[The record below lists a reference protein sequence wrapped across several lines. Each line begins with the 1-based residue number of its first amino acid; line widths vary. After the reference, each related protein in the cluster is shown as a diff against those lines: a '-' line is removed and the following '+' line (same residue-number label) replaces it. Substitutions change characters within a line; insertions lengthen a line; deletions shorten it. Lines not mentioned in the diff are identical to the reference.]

1 MSENNSTKF
10 RINYSKINPIN
21 LKHLEDNY
29 ENTLEDLDI
38 DYNPFRISKIQNYN
52 PIYNDFFDLNENNYN
67 KIALNNTYHISTL
80 NEVYNN
86 EDKTTLQKPIF
97 IKFGPLL
104 DPIRYMIGKYNISDD
119 KIRTLPSLTTTAN
132 ECLPKLLDKNNTSYV
147 DNFFCFLT
155 SKLLHE
161 HNFSHGL
168 DYYGS
173 FVGLQEK
180 YKMNIMDDLEYLQTS
195 SYFNENV
202 GKHFTCP
209 FINNKVDFTNF
220 GSRSN
225 KLKLNISNKTEL
237 SDVSVLELETDHLDI
252 SIENIESDTIL
263 ENVYEKTESIKSVS
277 SISSSNSS
285 NNSETNYSTDD
296 DASVKESDSASGS
309 ESDDDNDSETCSDES
324 SNSVDESDSSCE
336 DSSEEQTESSEEEDI
351 FAYIHNFPVQMICL
365 EKCHGTIDDLFDK
378 SKITLETGSSAMMQI
393 VMSLI
398 TYQKTF
404 HFTHN
409 DLHTNNIMYVNTEEE
424 YIYYK
429 FNHKTYKVPTY
440 GKIYK
445 IIDFGRG
452 IYKFQGKI
460 YCSDSFAAG
469 GDGHTQYNC
478 EPFMNENK
486 PRIEPNYS
494 FDLCRLGCSIY
505 DFIIDDD
512 ENEDEYDELQ
522 KTIHRWCLD
531 DNGKNVLYKK
541 NGEERYPNFKLYKMI
556 ARTVHHH
563 TPQEQLNFPLF
574 SQYETTDDLNSESIM
589 DIDSLPDYSI
599 A

>member
-1 MSENNSTKF
+1 MTENKSTKF
-10 RINYSKINPIN
+10 RINYSKISPIN

-29 ENTLEDLDI
+29 ENTLEDLDN

-67 KIALNNTYHISTL
+67 KIALNNKYHISTL
-80 NEVYNN
+80 HEVYNN

-104 DPIRYMIGKYNISDD
+104 DPIRYMIGKYNIEDD
-119 KIRTLPSLTTTAN
+119 KIRTLPSLTTTTS

-161 HNFSHGL
+161 HKFSHGL

-195 SYFNENV
+195 SYFNENI

-237 SDVSVLELETDHLDI
+237 SDVSVLDFDEIDV
-252 SIENIESDTIL
+252 SMENIESDNII
-263 ENVYEKTESIKSVS
+263 ENVYEKAESIKSVS

-285 NNSETNYSTDD
+285 NNSETNYSTEDD
-296 DASVKESDSASGS
+296 ESVNDSDSVSGS
-309 ESDDDNDSETCSDES
+309 ESEDDNDSETCSDEN
-324 SNSVDESDSSCE
+324 SNSIHDSDSSCE
-336 DSSEEQTESSEEEDI
+336 ESSEEQTESSEEEDI
-351 FAYIHNFPVQMICL
+351 FAYINHFPIHMICL
-365 EKCHGTIDDLFDK
+365 EKCDGTIDDLFEK
-378 SKITLETGSSAMMQI
+378 SKITFDSGSSAMMQI

-424 YIYYK
+424 FLYYK

-460 YCSDSFAAG
+460 YCSDSFASG

-478 EPFMNENK
+478 EPFMNEDK
-486 PRIEPNYS
+486 PRIDPNYS

-512 ENEDEYDELQ
+512 ENEEEYDELQ
-522 KTIHRWCLD
+522 KTIYRWCLD

-556 ARTVHHH
+556 ARTVHNH

-574 SQYETTDDLNSESIM
+574 SQYETTDDINSESIM

>member
-21 LKHLEDNY
+21 LKHLEDNH
-29 ENTLEDLDI
+29 ENYLEDLDNE
-38 DYNPFRISKIQNYN
+38 YNPFRITNIQNYN

-67 KIALNNTYHISTL
+67 KITLNHKYHISTL
-80 NEVYNN
+80 NEVYND

-119 KIRTLPSLTTTAN
+119 KIRTLPSLTTTSN
-132 ECLPKLLDKNNTSYV
+132 ECLSKLLDKNNTSYV

-161 HNFSHGL
+161 HKFSHGL

-209 FINNKVDFTNF
+209 FINKVDFTNF

-237 SDVSVLELETDHLDI
+237 SDVSVLDLEPDELDV
-252 SIENIESDTIL
+252 SIENIESDNVI
-263 ENVYEKTESIKSVS
+263 ENVYEKAESIKSVS
-277 SISSSNSS
+277 AISSSNSS

-296 DASVKESDSASGS
+296 DESVNDSASGS
-309 ESDDDNDSETCSDES
+309 ESEDDNDSETCSDEK
-324 SNSVDESDSSCE
+324 SDSSHE
-336 DSSEEQTESSEEEDI
+336 NSSEEQTESSEEEDI
-351 FAYIHNFPVQMICL
+351 FAYINHFPIHMICL
-365 EKCHGTIDDLFDK
+365 EKCDGTIDDLFEK
-378 SKITLETGSSAMMQI
+378 SKITLESGSSAMMQI

-409 DLHTNNIMYVNTEEE
+409 DLHTNNIMYVDTEEE
-424 YIYYK
+424 FLYYK

-452 IYKFQGKI
+452 IYKFQGKL
-460 YCSDSFAAG
+460 YCSDSFASG

-478 EPFMNENK
+478 EPFMDENK
-486 PRIEPNYS
+486 PRIDPNYS

-522 KTIHRWCLD
+522 KTIQRWCLD

-574 SQYETTDDLNSESIM
+574 SQYETKDEIDSESIM

>member
-1 MSENNSTKF
+1 
-10 RINYSKINPIN
+10 
-21 LKHLEDNY
+21 
-29 ENTLEDLDI
+29 
-38 DYNPFRISKIQNYN
+38 
-52 PIYNDFFDLNENNYN
+52 
-67 KIALNNTYHISTL
+67 
-80 NEVYNN
+80 
-86 EDKTTLQKPIF
+86 
-97 IKFGPLL
+97 
-104 DPIRYMIGKYNISDD
+104 
-119 KIRTLPSLTTTAN
+119 
-132 ECLPKLLDKNNTSYV
+132 
-147 DNFFCFLT
+147 
-155 SKLLHE
+155 
-161 HNFSHGL
+161 
-168 DYYGS
+168 
-173 FVGLQEK
+173 
-180 YKMNIMDDLEYLQTS
+180 MNVMDDLEYLQTS

-237 SDVSVLELETDHLDI
+237 SDVSVLELETDDLDI
-252 SIENIESDTIL
+252 SIENIESDTII
-263 ENVYEKTESIKSVS
+263 ENVYEKTESVKSVS

-296 DASVKESDSASGS
+296 DESVKESDSTSGS
-309 ESDDDNDSETCSDES
+309 ASDSDDDNDSETCSDES

-365 EKCHGTIDDLFDK
+365 EKCDGTIDDLFDK

-424 YIYYK
+424 YLYYK

-486 PRIEPNYS
+486 PRIDPNYS

-574 SQYETTDDLNSESIM
+574 SQYETTDDINSESIM

>member
-21 LKHLEDNY
+21 LKHLEENY
-29 ENTLEDLDI
+29 ENSMEDLDN
-38 DYNPFRISKIQNYN
+38 DYNPFRITKIQNYN
-52 PIYNDFFDLNENNYN
+52 PIYTDFFDLNENNYN
-67 KIALNNTYHISTL
+67 KIALTHKYYISTL
-80 NEVYNN
+80 NEVYTN
-86 EDKTTLQKPIF
+86 EDNTILQKPIF

-104 DPIRYMIGKYNISDD
+104 DPIRYMIGKYNISDEN
-119 KIRTLPSLTTTAN
+119 IRTLPSLITTTN
-132 ECLPKLLDKNNTSYV
+132 ECLPKLLDKNNASYI

-155 SKLLHE
+155 SKLLDE

-173 FVGLQEK
+173 FVGLQDK

-195 SYFNENV
+195 SYFNENI

-209 FINNKVDFTNF
+209 FVNNKVDFTNF

-237 SDVSVLELETDHLDI
+237 SDVSVLDVDTDDLEVSVD
-252 SIENIESDTIL
+252 NIESDNAI
-263 ENVYEKTESIKSVS
+263 ENVYEKVESVKSVTSGS
-277 SISSSNSS
+277 SPNSS
-285 NNSETNYSTDD
+285 NNSEANYSSEDEDSENDIECDENSSSVDD
-296 DASVKESDSASGS
+296 SDNSTELSKIS
-309 ESDDDNDSETCSDES
+309 SRDDN
-324 SNSVDESDSSCE
+324 
-336 DSSEEQTESSEEEDI
+336 ESSEEEDI
-351 FAYIHNFPVQMICL
+351 FAYINNFPIHMICL
-365 EKCHGTIDDLFDK
+365 EKCNGTIDELFDK
-378 SKITLETGSSAMMQI
+378 SIITLETGSSAMMQI
-393 VMSLI
+393 VMTLI

-424 YIYYK
+424 FLYYK
-429 FNHKTYKVPTY
+429 YNNKTYKVPTY

-452 IYKFQGKI
+452 IYKFQGKM
-460 YCSDSFAAG
+460 YCSDSFSSG

-478 EPFMNENK
+478 EPFMDENK
-486 PRIEPNYS
+486 PRIDPNYS

-522 KTIHRWCLD
+522 RTIVRWCLD

-541 NGEERYPNFKLYKMI
+541 NGDERYPNFKLYKMI

-563 TPQEQLNFPLF
+563 TPEEQLNFPLF
-574 SQYETTDDLNSESIM
+574 SQYETNDVLNSESIM

>member
-52 PIYNDFFDLNENNYN
+52 PIYNDFFDLNENNYH

-161 HNFSHGL
+161 HKFSHGL

-195 SYFNENV
+195 SYFNENI

-237 SDVSVLELETDHLDI
+237 SDVSVLDLEPDELDV
-252 SIENIESDTIL
+252 SIENIESDNII

-277 SISSSNSS
+277 TISSSNSS

-296 DASVKESDSASGS
+296 DESVCESASGS
-309 ESDDDNDSETCSDES
+309 ESEDDNDSETCSHE
-324 SNSVDESDSSCE
+324 NSDESDSSCE

-351 FAYIHNFPVQMICL
+351 FAYINHFPIHMICL
-365 EKCHGTIDDLFDK
+365 EKCDGTIDDLFEK

-393 VMSLI
+393 VMALI

-424 YIYYK
+424 FLYYK

-452 IYKFQGKI
+452 IYKFQGKM
-460 YCSDSFAAG
+460 YCSDSFASG

-486 PRIEPNYS
+486 PRIDPNYS

-522 KTIHRWCLD
+522 KTIYRWCLD

-563 TPQEQLNFPLF
+563 TPQEQLNYPLF
-574 SQYETTDDLNSESIM
+574 SQYETKDSLKSESIM

>member
-1 MSENNSTKF
+1 MSENNATKF
-10 RINYSKINPIN
+10 RINYSKINPMN
-21 LKHLEDNY
+21 LKHLEENY
-29 ENTLEDLDI
+29 ESSLEDSHNE
-38 DYNPFRISKIQNYN
+38 YNPFRITKIQNYN
-52 PIYNDFFDLNENNYN
+52 PIYNDFFELNDNNYH
-67 KIALNNTYHISTL
+67 KIAFNHKYHISTL
-80 NEVYNN
+80 NEVYNY

-119 KIRTLPSLTTTAN
+119 KIRTLPSLTTTTHD
-132 ECLPKLLDKNNTSYV
+132 CLPKILDKNNTSYV

-161 HNFSHGL
+161 HKFYHGL

-173 FVGLQEK
+173 FVGLQDK

-195 SYFNENV
+195 TYFNENV

-209 FINNKVDFTNF
+209 FLNNKVDFTNF

-225 KLKLNISNKTEL
+225 KLKLNIFNKTEL
-237 SDVSVLELETDHLDI
+237 SEISVLDLDTEELEI
-252 SIENIESDTIL
+252 SVENVESNNVI
-263 ENVYEKTESIKSVS
+263 ENVYEKTESIKSMTS
-277 SISSSNSS
+277 TSSSNSS
-285 NNSETNYSTDD
+285 NNSETNYSTEDEE
-296 DASVKESDSASGS
+296 SVKESGS
-309 ESDDDNDSETCSDES
+309 ESEEEEGSETGSEENSHTADDSDNSSEFSKISSRDDNET
-324 SNSVDESDSSCE
+324 
-336 DSSEEQTESSEEEDI
+336 SEEEDI
-351 FAYIHNFPVQMICL
+351 FAYINHFPVHMICL
-365 EKCHGTIDDLFDK
+365 EKCDGTIDQLFDK
-378 SKITLETGSSAMMQI
+378 SIITLETGSSAMMQI
-393 VMSLI
+393 IMSLI

-424 YIYYK
+424 FLYYK
-429 FNHKTYKVPTY
+429 FNNKTYKVPTY
-440 GKIYK
+440 GKMYK

-452 IYKFQGKI
+452 IYKFQGKT
-460 YCSDSFAAG
+460 YCSDSFASG

-478 EPFMNENK
+478 EPFMDEDK
-486 PRIEPNYS
+486 PRIDPNYS

-522 KTIHRWCLD
+522 KTIVRWCLD

-574 SQYETTDDLNSESIM
+574 SQYETNDVLNSESIM
-589 DIDSLPDYSI
+589 DIDLLPDYSI

>member
-1 MSENNSTKF
+1 MSENNTTKF
-10 RINYSKINPIN
+10 RINYSKINPMN

-29 ENTLEDLDI
+29 ENTLEDLDNE
-38 DYNPFRISKIQNYN
+38 YNPFRITKIQNYN
-52 PIYNDFFDLNENNYN
+52 PIYNDFFELNDNNYH
-67 KIALNNTYHISTL
+67 KIAFNHKYHISTL
-80 NEVYNN
+80 NEVYNY

-119 KIRTLPSLTTTAN
+119 KIRTLPSLTTTTHD
-132 ECLPKLLDKNNTSYV
+132 CLPKILDKNNTSYV

-173 FVGLQEK
+173 FVGLQDK

-195 SYFNENV
+195 TYFNENV

-237 SDVSVLELETDHLDI
+237 SDISVLDLDTEELEI
-252 SIENIESDTIL
+252 SVENIESNNVI
-263 ENVYEKTESIKSVS
+263 ENVYEKTESIKSMAS
-277 SISSSNSS
+277 TSSSNSS
-285 NNSETNYSTDD
+285 NNSETNYSTEDEE
-296 DASVKESDSASGS
+296 SVKETGS
-309 ESDDDNDSETCSDES
+309 ESEQEEGSETGSEE
-324 SNSVDESDSSCE
+324 NSHSANDSDSSSE
-336 DSSEEQTESSEEEDI
+336 LSKISSRDDNESSKEEDI
-351 FAYIHNFPVQMICL
+351 FAYINHFPVHMICL
-365 EKCHGTIDDLFDK
+365 EKCDGTIDELFDK
-378 SKITLETGSSAMMQI
+378 NKITLETGASAMMQI
-393 VMSLI
+393 IMSLI
-398 TYQKTF
+398 AYQKTF

-409 DLHTNNIMYVNTEEE
+409 DLHTNNIMYVNAEEE
-424 YIYYK
+424 FLYYK
-429 FNHKTYKVPTY
+429 FNNKTYKVPTY
-440 GKIYK
+440 GKMYK

-452 IYKFQGKI
+452 IYKFQGKT
-460 YCSDSFAAG
+460 YCSDSFASG

-478 EPFMNENK
+478 EPFMDQDK
-486 PRIEPNYS
+486 PRIDPNYS

-522 KTIHRWCLD
+522 KTIVRWCLD

-574 SQYETTDDLNSESIM
+574 SQYETNDVFNSETIM
-589 DIDSLPDYSI
+589 DIDVLPDYSI

>member
-1 MSENNSTKF
+1 M
-10 RINYSKINPIN
+10 N
-21 LKHLEDNY
+21 LKHLEENY
-29 ENTLEDLDI
+29 ESSLEDSHNE
-38 DYNPFRISKIQNYN
+38 YNPFRITKIQNYN
-52 PIYNDFFDLNENNYN
+52 PIYNDFFELNDNNYH
-67 KIALNNTYHISTL
+67 KIAFNHKYHISTL
-80 NEVYNN
+80 NEVYNY

-119 KIRTLPSLTTTAN
+119 KIRTLPSLTTTTHD
-132 ECLPKLLDKNNTSYV
+132 CLPKILDKNNTSYV

-173 FVGLQEK
+173 FVGLQDK
-180 YKMNIMDDLEYLQTS
+180 YKMNIMDDLEYLQS
-195 SYFNENV
+195 STYFNENV

-237 SDVSVLELETDHLDI
+237 SDISVLDLDTDELEI
-252 SIENIESDTIL
+252 SVENVESNNVI
-263 ENVYEKTESIKSVS
+263 ENVYEKTESIKSMTS
-277 SISSSNSS
+277 TSSSNSS
-285 NNSETNYSTDD
+285 NNSETNYSTEDEE
-296 DASVKESDSASGS
+296 SVKESGS
-309 ESDDDNDSETCSDES
+309 ESEEEEGSETGSEE
-324 SNSVDESDSSCE
+324 NSHTANDSDSSSE
-336 DSSEEQTESSEEEDI
+336 FSKISSRDDNESSEEEDI
-351 FAYIHNFPVQMICL
+351 FAYINHFPVHMICL
-365 EKCHGTIDDLFDK
+365 EKCDGTIDELFDK
-378 SKITLETGSSAMMQI
+378 SIITLETGSSAMMQI
-393 VMSLI
+393 IMSLI
-398 TYQKTF
+398 AYQKTF

-424 YIYYK
+424 FLYYK
-429 FNHKTYKVPTY
+429 FNNKTYKVPTY
-440 GKIYK
+440 GKMYK

-452 IYKFQGKI
+452 IYKFQGKT
-460 YCSDSFAAG
+460 YCSDSFASG

-478 EPFMNENK
+478 EPFMDEDK
-486 PRIEPNYS
+486 PRIDPNYS

-522 KTIHRWCLD
+522 KTIVRWCLD

-574 SQYETTDDLNSESIM
+574 SQYETNDVLNSESIM
-589 DIDSLPDYSI
+589 DIDLLPDYSI

>member
-104 DPIRYMIGKYNISDD
+104 DPIRYMIGKYNIDDD
-119 KIRTLPSLTTTAN
+119 KIRTLPSLTTTTN

-161 HNFSHGL
+161 HKFSHGL

-195 SYFNENV
+195 SYFNENI

-237 SDVSVLELETDHLDI
+237 SDVSILDLEPDELDV
-252 SIENIESDTIL
+252 SIENIESDNVI

-277 SISSSNSS
+277 TISSSNSS

-296 DASVKESDSASGS
+296 DESVCDSASGS
-309 ESDDDNDSETCSDES
+309 ESEDDNDSETCSDE
-324 SNSVDESDSSCE
+324 NSDESDSSCE

-351 FAYIHNFPVQMICL
+351 FAYINLFPIHMICL
-365 EKCHGTIDDLFDK
+365 EKCDGTIDDLFEK

-393 VMSLI
+393 VMALI

-424 YIYYK
+424 FLYYK

-452 IYKFQGKI
+452 IYKFQGKM
-460 YCSDSFAAG
+460 YCSDSFASG

-478 EPFMNENK
+478 EPFMDENK
-486 PRIEPNYS
+486 PRIDPNYS

-512 ENEDEYDELQ
+512 EIEDEYDELQ
-522 KTIHRWCLD
+522 KTIYRWCLD

-563 TPQEQLNFPLF
+563 TPQEQLNYPLF
-574 SQYETTDDLNSESIM
+574 SQYETKDSLKSESIM

>member
-1 MSENNSTKF
+1 MSENNTTKF
-10 RINYSKINPIN
+10 RINYSKINPMN
-21 LKHLEDNY
+21 LKHLEENY
-29 ENTLEDLDI
+29 ESSLEDSHNE
-38 DYNPFRISKIQNYN
+38 YNPFRITKIQNYN
-52 PIYNDFFDLNENNYN
+52 PIYNDFFELNDNNYH
-67 KIALNNTYHISTL
+67 KIAFNHKYHISTL
-80 NEVYNN
+80 NEVYNY

-119 KIRTLPSLTTTAN
+119 KIRTLPSLTTTTHD
-132 ECLPKLLDKNNTSYV
+132 CLPKILDKNNTSYV

-173 FVGLQEK
+173 FVGLQDK
-180 YKMNIMDDLEYLQTS
+180 YKMNIMDDLEYLQS
-195 SYFNENV
+195 STYFNENV

-237 SDVSVLELETDHLDI
+237 SDISVLDLDTDELEI
-252 SIENIESDTIL
+252 SVENVESNNVI
-263 ENVYEKTESIKSVS
+263 ENVYEKTESIKSMTS
-277 SISSSNSS
+277 TSSSNSS
-285 NNSETNYSTDD
+285 NNSETNYSTEDEE
-296 DASVKESDSASGS
+296 SVKESGS
-309 ESDDDNDSETCSDES
+309 ESEEEEGSETGSEE
-324 SNSVDESDSSCE
+324 NSHTANDSDSSSE
-336 DSSEEQTESSEEEDI
+336 FSKISSRDDNESSEEEDI
-351 FAYIHNFPVQMICL
+351 FAYINHFPVHMICL
-365 EKCHGTIDDLFDK
+365 EKCDGTIDELFDK
-378 SKITLETGSSAMMQI
+378 SIITLETGSSAMMQI
-393 VMSLI
+393 IMSLI
-398 TYQKTF
+398 AYQKTF

-424 YIYYK
+424 FLYYK
-429 FNHKTYKVPTY
+429 FNNKTYKVPTY
-440 GKIYK
+440 GKMYK

-452 IYKFQGKI
+452 IYKFQGKT
-460 YCSDSFAAG
+460 YCSDSFASG

-478 EPFMNENK
+478 EPFMDEDK
-486 PRIEPNYS
+486 PRIDPNYS

-522 KTIHRWCLD
+522 KTIVRWCLD

-574 SQYETTDDLNSESIM
+574 SQYETNDVLNSESIM
-589 DIDSLPDYSI
+589 DIDLLPDYSI

>member
-1 MSENNSTKF
+1 MSENNTTKF
-10 RINYSKINPIN
+10 RINYSKINPMN
-21 LKHLEDNY
+21 LKHLEENY
-29 ENTLEDLDI
+29 ESSLEDSHNE
-38 DYNPFRISKIQNYN
+38 YNPFRITKIQNYN
-52 PIYNDFFDLNENNYN
+52 PIYNDFFELNDNNYH
-67 KIALNNTYHISTL
+67 KIAFNHKYHISTL
-80 NEVYNN
+80 NEVYNY

-119 KIRTLPSLTTTAN
+119 KIRTLPSLTTTTHD
-132 ECLPKLLDKNNTSYV
+132 CLPKILDKNNTSYV

-161 HNFSHGL
+161 HKFYHGL

-173 FVGLQEK
+173 FVGLQDK

-195 SYFNENV
+195 TYFNENV

-209 FINNKVDFTNF
+209 FLNNKVDFTNF

-225 KLKLNISNKTEL
+225 KLKLNIFNKTEL
-237 SDVSVLELETDHLDI
+237 SEISVLDLDTEELEI
-252 SIENIESDTIL
+252 SVENVESNNMI
-263 ENVYEKTESIKSVS
+263 ENVYEKTESIKSMTS
-277 SISSSNSS
+277 TSSSNSS
-285 NNSETNYSTDD
+285 NNSETNYSTEDEE
-296 DASVKESDSASGS
+296 SVKESGS
-309 ESDDDNDSETCSDES
+309 ESEQEEGSETGSEENSHTADDSDNSSEFSKISSRDDNET
-324 SNSVDESDSSCE
+324 
-336 DSSEEQTESSEEEDI
+336 SEEEDI
-351 FAYIHNFPVQMICL
+351 FAYINHFPVHMICL
-365 EKCHGTIDDLFDK
+365 EKCDGTIDQLFDK
-378 SKITLETGSSAMMQI
+378 SIITLETGSSAMMQI
-393 VMSLI
+393 IMSLI

-424 YIYYK
+424 FLYYK
-429 FNHKTYKVPTY
+429 FNNKTYKVPTY
-440 GKIYK
+440 GKMYK

-452 IYKFQGKI
+452 IYKFQGKT
-460 YCSDSFAAG
+460 YCSDSFASG

-478 EPFMNENK
+478 EPFMDQEK
-486 PRIEPNYS
+486 PRIDPNYS

-522 KTIHRWCLD
+522 KTIVRWCLD

-563 TPQEQLNFPLF
+563 IPQEQLNFPLF
-574 SQYETTDDLNSESIM
+574 SQYETNDVLNSESIM
-589 DIDSLPDYSI
+589 DIDLLPDYSI

>member
-1 MSENNSTKF
+1 
-10 RINYSKINPIN
+10 
-21 LKHLEDNY
+21 
-29 ENTLEDLDI
+29 
-38 DYNPFRISKIQNYN
+38 
-52 PIYNDFFDLNENNYN
+52 
-67 KIALNNTYHISTL
+67 
-80 NEVYNN
+80 
-86 EDKTTLQKPIF
+86 
-97 IKFGPLL
+97 
-104 DPIRYMIGKYNISDD
+104 MIGKYNISDE
-119 KIRTLPSLTTTAN
+119 KIRTLPSLNTTTN
-132 ECLPKLLDKNNTSYV
+132 DCLPKLLDKNNTSYV

-161 HNFSHGL
+161 HKFSHGL

-237 SDVSVLELETDHLDI
+237 SDVSVLDLEPDELDV
-252 SIENIESDTIL
+252 SIENIESDNLI

-277 SISSSNSS
+277 TISSSNSS

-296 DASVKESDSASGS
+296 DESMKDSASGS
-309 ESDDDNDSETCSDES
+309 ESEDDNDSETCSDET
-324 SNSVDESDSSCE
+324 SDSSHE
-336 DSSEEQTESSEEEDI
+336 NSSEEQTESSEEEDI
-351 FAYIHNFPVQMICL
+351 FAYINHFPVHMICL
-365 EKCHGTIDDLFDK
+365 EKCDGTIDDLFEK
-378 SKITLETGSSAMMQI
+378 SKITLESGSSAMMQI
-393 VMSLI
+393 IMSLI

-409 DLHTNNIMYVNTEEE
+409 DLHTNNIMYVDTEEE
-424 YIYYK
+424 ILYYK

-452 IYKFQGKI
+452 IYKFQGKL
-460 YCSDSFAAG
+460 YCSDSFASG

-478 EPFMNENK
+478 EPFMDENK
-486 PRIEPNYS
+486 PRIDPNYS

-522 KTIHRWCLD
+522 KTIYRWCLD

-574 SQYETTDDLNSESIM
+574 SQYETKDEIDSESIM
-589 DIDSLPDYSI
+589 DIDLLPDYSI

>member
-21 LKHLEDNY
+21 LKHLEDNH
-29 ENTLEDLDI
+29 ENYLEDLDNE
-38 DYNPFRISKIQNYN
+38 YNPFRITNIQNYN

-67 KIALNNTYHISTL
+67 KITLNHKYHISTL
-80 NEVYNN
+80 NEVYNY

-119 KIRTLPSLTTTAN
+119 KIRTLPSLTTTSN

-161 HNFSHGL
+161 HKFSHGL

-237 SDVSVLELETDHLDI
+237 SDVSVLDLETDELDV
-252 SIENIESDTIL
+252 SVENIESDNVI
-263 ENVYEKTESIKSVS
+263 ENVYEKAESIKSVS
-277 SISSSNSS
+277 TISSKSS
-285 NNSETNYSTDD
+285 NNSEMNYSTDD
-296 DASVKESDSASGS
+296 DESMKDSASGS
-309 ESDDDNDSETCSDES
+309 ESENDNHSETCSDEN
-324 SNSVDESDSSCE
+324 SNTLHDSESSCE

-351 FAYIHNFPVQMICL
+351 FAYINHFPIQMICL
-365 EKCHGTIDDLFDK
+365 EKCDGTIDELFDK

-424 YIYYK
+424 FLYYK
-429 FNHKTYKVPTY
+429 FNDKTYKVPTY

-452 IYKFQGKI
+452 IYKFEGKM
-460 YCSDSFAAG
+460 YCSDSFASG

-478 EPFMNENK
+478 EPFMDENK
-486 PRIEPNYS
+486 PRIDPNYS

-522 KTIHRWCLD
+522 KTIYRWCLD

-574 SQYETTDDLNSESIM
+574 SQYETNDVLNSESIM
-589 DIDSLPDYSI
+589 DIDLLPDYSI

>member
-21 LKHLEDNY
+21 LKHLEDNH
-29 ENTLEDLDI
+29 ENTLEDLDNE
-38 DYNPFRISKIQNYN
+38 YNPFRIKKIQNYN
-52 PIYNDFFDLNENNYN
+52 PLYNDFFDLNENNYH
-67 KIALNNTYHISTL
+67 KIALNHKYHISTL
-80 NEVYNN
+80 HEVYNY

-104 DPIRYMIGKYNISDD
+104 DPIRYMIGKYNISDE
-119 KIRTLPSLTTTAN
+119 KIRTLPSLNTTTN
-132 ECLPKLLDKNNTSYV
+132 DCLPKLLDKNNTSYV

-161 HNFSHGL
+161 HKFSHGL

-209 FINNKVDFTNF
+209 FINKVDFTNF

-237 SDVSVLELETDHLDI
+237 SDVSVLDLEPDELDV
-252 SIENIESDTIL
+252 SIENIESDNVI
-263 ENVYEKTESIKSVS
+263 ENVYEKAESIKSVS
-277 SISSSNSS
+277 AISSSNSS

-296 DASVKESDSASGS
+296 DESVNDSASGS
-309 ESDDDNDSETCSDES
+309 ESEDDNDSETCSDEK
-324 SNSVDESDSSCE
+324 SDSSHE
-336 DSSEEQTESSEEEDI
+336 NSSEEQTESSEEEEDI
-351 FAYIHNFPVQMICL
+351 FAYINHFPIHMICL
-365 EKCHGTIDDLFDK
+365 EKCDGTIDDLFEK
-378 SKITLETGSSAMMQI
+378 SKITLESGSSAMMQI

-409 DLHTNNIMYVNTEEE
+409 DLHTNNIMYVDTEEE
-424 YIYYK
+424 FLYYK

-452 IYKFQGKI
+452 IYKFQGKL
-460 YCSDSFAAG
+460 YCSDSFASG

-478 EPFMNENK
+478 EPFMDENK
-486 PRIEPNYS
+486 PRIDPNYS

-556 ARTVHHH
+556 ARTVHNH

-574 SQYETTDDLNSESIM
+574 SQYETTDHINSESIM

>member
-1 MSENNSTKF
+1 MSENNTTKF
-10 RINYSKINPIN
+10 RINYSKINPMN
-21 LKHLEDNY
+21 LKHLEENY
-29 ENTLEDLDI
+29 ESSLEDSHNE
-38 DYNPFRISKIQNYN
+38 YNPFRITKIQNYN
-52 PIYNDFFDLNENNYN
+52 PIYNDFFELNDNNYH
-67 KIALNNTYHISTL
+67 KIAFNHKYHISTL
-80 NEVYNN
+80 NEVYNY

-119 KIRTLPSLTTTAN
+119 KIRTLPSLTTTTHD
-132 ECLPKLLDKNNTSYV
+132 CLPKILDKNNTSYV

-161 HNFSHGL
+161 HKFSHGL

-173 FVGLQEK
+173 FVGLQDK

-195 SYFNENV
+195 TYFNENV

-209 FINNKVDFTNF
+209 FLNNKVDFTNF

-237 SDVSVLELETDHLDI
+237 SDISVLDLDAEELEI
-252 SIENIESDTIL
+252 SVENVESNNVI
-263 ENVYEKTESIKSVS
+263 ENVYEKTESIKSMTS
-277 SISSSNSS
+277 TSSSNSS
-285 NNSETNYSTDD
+285 NNSETNYSTEDEE
-296 DASVKESDSASGS
+296 SVKESGS
-309 ESDDDNDSETCSDES
+309 ESEEEEGSETGSEE
-324 SNSVDESDSSCE
+324 NSHTADDSDSSSE
-336 DSSEEQTESSEEEDI
+336 FSKISSRDDNETSEEEDI
-351 FAYIHNFPVQMICL
+351 FAYINHFPVHMICL
-365 EKCHGTIDDLFDK
+365 EKCDGTIDELFDK
-378 SKITLETGSSAMMQI
+378 SIITLETGSSAMMQI
-393 VMSLI
+393 IMSLI
-398 TYQKTF
+398 AYQKTF

-424 YIYYK
+424 FLYYK
-429 FNHKTYKVPTY
+429 FNNKTYKVPTY
-440 GKIYK
+440 GKMYK

-452 IYKFQGKI
+452 IYKFQGKT
-460 YCSDSFAAG
+460 YCSDSFASG

-478 EPFMNENK
+478 EPFMDENK
-486 PRIEPNYS
+486 PRIDPNYS

-522 KTIHRWCLD
+522 KTIVRWCLD

-574 SQYETTDDLNSESIM
+574 SQYETNDVLNSESIM
-589 DIDSLPDYSI
+589 DIDLLPDYSI

>member
-1 MSENNSTKF
+1 MSENNTTKF
-10 RINYSKINPIN
+10 RINYSKINPMN
-21 LKHLEDNY
+21 LKHLEENY
-29 ENTLEDLDI
+29 ESSLEDSHNE
-38 DYNPFRISKIQNYN
+38 YNPFRITKIQNYN
-52 PIYNDFFDLNENNYN
+52 PIYNDFFELNDNNYH
-67 KIALNNTYHISTL
+67 KIAFNHKYHISTL
-80 NEVYNN
+80 NEVYNY

-119 KIRTLPSLTTTAN
+119 KIRTLPSLTTTTHD
-132 ECLPKLLDKNNTSYV
+132 CLPKILDKNNTSYV

-161 HNFSHGL
+161 HKFSHGL

-173 FVGLQEK
+173 FVGLQDK

-195 SYFNENV
+195 TYFNENV

-209 FINNKVDFTNF
+209 FLNNKVDFTNF

-237 SDVSVLELETDHLDI
+237 SDISVLDLDNEELEI
-252 SIENIESDTIL
+252 SVENVESNNVI
-263 ENVYEKTESIKSVS
+263 ENVYEKTESIKSMTS
-277 SISSSNSS
+277 TSSSNSS
-285 NNSETNYSTDD
+285 NNSETNYSTEDEE
-296 DASVKESDSASGS
+296 SVKESGS
-309 ESDDDNDSETCSDES
+309 ESEEEEGSETGSEENSHAADDSDNSSEFSKISSRDDNET
-324 SNSVDESDSSCE
+324 
-336 DSSEEQTESSEEEDI
+336 SEEEDI
-351 FAYIHNFPVQMICL
+351 FAYINHFPVHMICL
-365 EKCHGTIDDLFDK
+365 EKCDGTIDELFDK
-378 SKITLETGSSAMMQI
+378 SIITLETGSSAMMQI
-393 VMSLI
+393 IMSLI
-398 TYQKTF
+398 AYQKTF

-424 YIYYK
+424 FLYYK
-429 FNHKTYKVPTY
+429 FNNKTYKVPTY

-452 IYKFQGKI
+452 IYKFQGKT
-460 YCSDSFAAG
+460 YCSDSFASG

-478 EPFMNENK
+478 EPFMDQDK
-486 PRIEPNYS
+486 PRIDPNYS

-522 KTIHRWCLD
+522 KTIVRWCLD

-574 SQYETTDDLNSESIM
+574 SQYETNDVLNSESIM
-589 DIDSLPDYSI
+589 DIDLLPDYSI

>member
-1 MSENNSTKF
+1 MSENKSTKF

-29 ENTLEDLDI
+29 ENTLEDLDN

-67 KIALNNTYHISTL
+67 KIALNNKYHISTL
-80 NEVYNN
+80 HEVYNN
-86 EDKTTLQKPIF
+86 DDKTTLQKPIF

-104 DPIRYMIGKYNISDD
+104 DPIRYMIGKYNIEDD
-119 KIRTLPSLTTTAN
+119 KIRTLPSLTTTTS

-161 HNFSHGL
+161 HKFSHGL

-237 SDVSVLELETDHLDI
+237 SDVSVLDLETDELDV
-252 SIENIESDTIL
+252 SVENIESDNVI
-263 ENVYEKTESIKSVS
+263 ENVYEKAESIKSVS
-277 SISSSNSS
+277 TISSKSS
-285 NNSETNYSTDD
+285 NNSEMNYSTDD
-296 DASVKESDSASGS
+296 DESMKDSASGS
-309 ESDDDNDSETCSDES
+309 ESENDNHSETCSDEN
-324 SNSVDESDSSCE
+324 SNTLHDSESSCE

-351 FAYIHNFPVQMICL
+351 FAYINHFPIQMICL
-365 EKCHGTIDDLFDK
+365 EKCDGTIDELFDK

-424 YIYYK
+424 FLYYK
-429 FNHKTYKVPTY
+429 FNDKTYKVPTY

-452 IYKFQGKI
+452 IYKFEGKM
-460 YCSDSFAAG
+460 YCSDSFASG

-478 EPFMNENK
+478 EPFMDENK
-486 PRIEPNYS
+486 PRIDPNYS

-522 KTIHRWCLD
+522 KTIYRWCLD

-574 SQYETTDDLNSESIM
+574 SQYETNDVLNSESIM
-589 DIDSLPDYSI
+589 DIDLLPDYSI

>member
-21 LKHLEDNY
+21 LKHLEDNH
-29 ENTLEDLDI
+29 ENTLEDLDNE
-38 DYNPFRISKIQNYN
+38 YNPFRITNIQNYN

-67 KIALNNTYHISTL
+67 KITLNHKYHISTL
-80 NEVYNN
+80 NEVHNY

-104 DPIRYMIGKYNISDD
+104 DPIRYMIGKYNISDE
-119 KIRTLPSLTTTAN
+119 KIRTLPSLNTTTN
-132 ECLPKLLDKNNTSYV
+132 DCLPKLLDKNNTSYV

-161 HNFSHGL
+161 HKFSHGL

-209 FINNKVDFTNF
+209 FINKVDFTNF

-237 SDVSVLELETDHLDI
+237 SDVSVLDLEPDELDV
-252 SIENIESDTIL
+252 SIENIESDNVI
-263 ENVYEKTESIKSVS
+263 ENVYEKAESIKSVS
-277 SISSSNSS
+277 AISSSNSS

-296 DASVKESDSASGS
+296 DESVNDSASGS
-309 ESDDDNDSETCSDES
+309 ESEDDNDSETCSDEK
-324 SNSVDESDSSCE
+324 SDSSHE
-336 DSSEEQTESSEEEDI
+336 NSSEEQTESSEEEDI
-351 FAYIHNFPVQMICL
+351 FAYINHFPIHMICL
-365 EKCHGTIDDLFDK
+365 EKCDGTIDDLFEK
-378 SKITLETGSSAMMQI
+378 SKITLESGSSAMMQI

-424 YIYYK
+424 FLYYK

-452 IYKFQGKI
+452 IYKFQGKL
-460 YCSDSFAAG
+460 YCSDSFASG

-478 EPFMNENK
+478 EPFMDENK
-486 PRIEPNYS
+486 PRIDPNYS

-574 SQYETTDDLNSESIM
+574 SQYDTKGEIDSESIM

>member
-10 RINYSKINPIN
+10 RINYSKINAIN

-29 ENTLEDLDI
+29 EISPEDLDNE
-38 DYNPFRISKIQNYN
+38 YNPFRITNIQNYN

-67 KIALNNTYHISTL
+67 KIAFNNKYHISTL

-86 EDKTTLQKPIF
+86 EDKTPLQKPIF

-104 DPIRYMIGKYNISDD
+104 DPIRYMIGKYSITDD
-119 KIRTLPSLTTTAN
+119 KIRTLPSLNTTTN
-132 ECLPKLLDKNNTSYV
+132 DCLPKLLDKNNASYV

-155 SKLLHE
+155 STLLHE
-161 HNFSHGL
+161 HKFTHGL

-180 YKMNIMDDLEYLQTS
+180 YKMNIIDDLEYLQTS

-220 GSRSN
+220 GSRNN

-237 SDVSVLELETDHLDI
+237 SDISVLDLETDELDI
-252 SIENIESDTIL
+252 SIENVESDNVI
-263 ENVYEKTESIKSVS
+263 ENVYEKAESIKSVS
-277 SISSSNSS
+277 SRNSS
-285 NNSETNYSTDD
+285 NNSEINYSTEDEKSIKD
-296 DASVKESDSASGS
+296 SDSESENDNSSKSDSDEKSNSGNESDTSSTFSKISSG
-309 ESDDDNDSETCSDES
+309 DE
-324 SNSVDESDSSCE
+324 N
-336 DSSEEQTESSEEEDI
+336 ESSEEENI
-351 FAYIHNFPVQMICL
+351 FAYIDKFPIQMICL
-365 EKCHGTIDDLFDK
+365 EKCNGTIDELFEK
-378 SKITLETGSSAMMQI
+378 NKITFETGSSAMMQI
-393 VMSLI
+393 IMTLI
-398 TYQKTF
+398 AYQKTF

-409 DLHTNNIMYVNTEEE
+409 DLHTNNIMYVNTDEEFL
-424 YIYYK
+424 YYK

-452 IYKFQGKI
+452 IFKFQGKT
-460 YCSDSFAAG
+460 YCSDSFAPG

-478 EPFMNENK
+478 EPFMNDDS
-486 PRIEPNYS
+486 PRIDPNYS

-512 ENEDEYDELQ
+512 ENNEEYDELQ
-522 KTIHRWCLD
+522 KTIVRWCLD

-563 TPQEQLNFPLF
+563 TPEEQLNFPLF
-574 SQYETTDDLNSESIM
+574 SQYETNDVLNSESIM
-589 DIDSLPDYSI
+589 DIDLLPDYSI